1 MNFKVILLLS
11 VCLLMIPKLIFA
23 HGGGHTEEQLVSPL
37 TEEDA
42 PHNDSIYSV
51 GGQETEFQGLE
62 ETHMGSPF
70 SSINPL
76 GNDTSSIDGHTKNSG
91 PMERFKEKINSPESH
106 DQHKKQHV
114 KEAMHEWVS
123 PNAQGYKVAI
133 GITIISGLAFMG
145 LSFYRIGERSKK

>member
-42 PHNDSIYSV
+42 PLNDSIYSV

-62 ETHMGSPF
+62 ETHMGSPL

-76 GNDTSSIDGHTKNSG
+76 DNDTSLIDGQIKTSE
-91 PMERFKEKINSPESH
+91 PLELFK
-106 DQHKKQHV
+106 
-114 KEAMHEWVS
+114 
-123 PNAQGYKVAI
+123 
-133 GITIISGLAFMG
+133 
-145 LSFYRIGERSKK
+145 